1 MSNLEIA
8 KLNKRISILENI
20 NNVKNDDFSIT
31 SPNHIVIDKNYYIKT
46 TSPIYVTFKGY
57 LTSNGTD
64 NLTFK
69 ANILDNNGDI
79 LHYIDKNIDLNSRFN
94 FDITIDIMKDILN
107 KRYILLSNIFNP

>member
-8 KLNKRISILENI
+8 KLDKRISILENV
-20 NNVKNDDFSIT
+20 NNVKNDDYSIT

-57 LTSNGTD
+57 LTSNRTD
-64 NLTFK
+64 NLAFK
-69 ANILDNNGDI
+69 ANILDDNGDI
-79 LHYIDKNIDLNSRFN
+79 LHYIDKNIGLNSRFN
-94 FDITIDIMKDILN
+94 FNITIDIMKDILN

>member
-31 SPNHIVIDKNYYIKT
+31 NPNHIVIDKNYYIKT
-46 TSPIYVTFKGY
+46 ISPIYVTFKGY
-57 LTSNGTD
+57 LRSNGTD

>member
-46 TSPIYVTFKGY
+46 I
-57 LTSNGTD
+57 
-64 NLTFK
+64 
-69 ANILDNNGDI
+69 
-79 LHYIDKNIDLNSRFN
+79 
-94 FDITIDIMKDILN
+94 
-107 KRYILLSNIFNP
+107 